1 MEYRIAL
8 LFPSSRKGEYR
19 EGVWWY
25 CGENNKRAKIKY
37 TRSIDKATIFPSEE
51 RAKELICIFE
61 KKYIPSNC
69 PRFWVDKKMKIE
81 IIEKN

>member
-25 CGENNKRAKIKY
+25 SGENNKRAKIKY
-37 TRSIDKATIFPSEE
+37 TRLFEKSTIFPSEE
-51 RAKELICIFE
+51 RAKEMINAFE
-61 KKYIPSNC
+61 KKYIPMNC
-69 PRFWVDKKMKIE
+69 PKFWVDKKVEIE
-81 IIEKN
+81 IIEK